1 MQSDNP
7 SLTGAVSVRWMRV
20 AVPLL
25 VALPLLL
32 SAVFAYQLCS
42 QLRGRDDAVK
52 IAESYLLTC
61 ETFRFDGIKSSVTVD
76 TVVSV
81 QSGWKIRL
89 NSTCAHPGYGDRT
102 VQLLLQVISSH
113 QIQIT
118 VQEGRVSSAII
129 DEKWDEVS
137 QSLIPPK

>member
-1 MQSDNP
+1 M
-7 SLTGAVSVRWMRV
+7 RWIRV

-25 VALPLLL
+25 VALLLLL
-32 SAVFAYQLCS
+32 SAVLAYQLYS

-52 IAESYLLTC
+52 IAGSYLLTC

-76 TVVSV
+76 TVVRV
-81 QSGWKIRL
+81 PSGWKIRL
-89 NSTCAHPGYGDRT
+89 NFTCAHPGYGDRT
-102 VQLLLQVISSH
+102 GQLLPQVISPH

-118 VQEGRVSSAII
+118 VQESRVSSAII

>member
-1 MQSDNP
+1 
-7 SLTGAVSVRWMRV
+7 VRWMRV

-32 SAVFAYQLCS
+32 SAVIAYQMYN
-42 QLRGRDDAVK
+42 QLRGRDEAVK
-52 IAESYLLTC
+52 IAESHLLTC

-81 QSGWKIRL
+81 QSGWRIRL
-89 NSTCAHPGYGDRT
+89 NFSCAHPGYGDRT
-102 VQLLLQVISSH
+102 GQLLLQVISPH

-118 VQEGRVSSAII
+118 VQEGKVSSAII
-129 DEKWDEVS
+129 DEKRG
-137 QSLIPPK
+137 